1 MTAPLSEIV
10 YLYGLLDLPSELRT
24 QVPMGSP
31 LEACLFYVA
40 RGRSPA
46 IHGMFAAVPEPSVIH
61 VDEGMTV
68 ARIVCAM
75 LRSSRLLGA
84 LGSESH
90 DSMGFHSG
98 DRMVV
103 ERALSAAGATLVPLS
118 TLLAQVAFVTI
129 EPEAFL
135 GAHDVVVERWVGP
148 GTIGFSL
155 RTPIEGTT
163 MLAIPLVDVPTEAWT
178 LIDGGGRHVEAESL
192 RTGGSHSIRLALP
205 TLPTLLLASPDHA
218 AAAAA
223 ILADVYRA
231 DVVGTQITSSV
242 EVGEVIDGHVVV
254 TISWQQQGEVF
265 YRMRDDVRLLSSRTP
280 FDAERYRACIAGTRL
295 ALEAAASVRTCD
307 VVPLVLYDDVSLHE
321 VEAFRMH
328 AMSPHDW
335 ASAVGRANHSEW
347 QALGVG
353 HLDPQVLGL
362 LSPQWAK
369 DAYRFGFNSDTIIAT
384 HLNVLG
390 SVAVVDELPLAKA
403 AAFLWIR
410 WLLSDEVDAPT
421 GLMSHQI
428 LPTLLSMLGPDGS
441 SLVDHAVAAEKPKRP
456 GHPL

>member
-1 MTAPLSEIV
+1 MTTHSSEIV
-10 YLYGLLDLPSELRT
+10 YVYGLLDLPSELRT

-40 RGRSPA
+40 RGRSLA
-46 IHGMFAAVPEPSVIH
+46 IHAMFAEVPEPPVVH

-68 ARIVCAM
+68 ARIVCSV
-75 LRSSRLLGA
+75 LRSSRLLCA
-84 LGSESH
+84 LGGESH

-98 DRMVV
+98 DRAQV
-103 ERALSAAGATLVPLS
+103 ERALTAAGATLVPLS
-118 TLLAQVAFVTI
+118 TLLAQLAFVTI
-129 EPEAFL
+129 EAEALL
-135 GAHDVVVERWVGP
+135 GVHDVVVERWVGP
-148 GTIGFSL
+148 GTIGFTL

-163 MLAIPLVDVPTEAWT
+163 MLAIPLVDVPDEAWT
-178 LIDGGGRHVEAESL
+178 LIDGAGRHMAAQRL
-192 RTGGSHSIRLALP
+192 RTGGNQSVRLALP
-205 TLPTLLLASPDHA
+205 QSRSPSLSA

-223 ILADVYRA
+223 IIADVYRT

-242 EVGEVIDGHVVV
+242 DVADVIDGNVAV

-307 VVPLVLYDDVSLHE
+307 LVPLALYDDVSLSDA
-321 VEAFRMH
+321 EAFRMH
-328 AMSPHDW
+328 ASSPQAW
-335 ASAVGRANHSEW
+335 ASAVGRATVSDW

-353 HLDPQVLGL
+353 HIDPQALGL

-390 SVAVVDELPLAKA
+390 SVSVADELPLAKA
-403 AAFLWIR
+403 AAILWIR

-421 GLMSHQI
+421 GLISQQV
-428 LPTLLSMLGPDGS
+428 LPTLLSMLEPDGGN
-441 SLVDHAVAAEKPKRP
+441 LVNQAVAAEKPKRP
-456 GHPL
+456 GQPL

>member
-1 MTAPLSEIV
+1 MTTHSSEIV
-10 YLYGLLDLPSELRT
+10 YVYGLLDLPSELRT
-24 QVPMGSP
+24 QVPLGSP

-46 IHGMFAAVPEPSVIH
+46 IHATFAEVPEPTVMH

-68 ARIVCAM
+68 ARIVCSV
-75 LRSSRLLGA
+75 LRSSRFLGA

-98 DRMVV
+98 DRSVV
-103 ERALSAAGATLVPLS
+103 EQALTAAGATLVPLS
-118 TLLAQVAFVTI
+118 TLLAQLAFVTI
-129 EPEAFL
+129 EAEALL
-135 GAHDVVVERWVGP
+135 GVHDVVVERWVGP
-148 GTIGFSL
+148 GTLGFTL
-155 RTPIEGTT
+155 RIPIEGTT
-163 MLAIPLVDVPTEAWT
+163 MLAIPLVDVPNEAWA
-178 LIDGGGRHVEAESL
+178 LIDGAGRHGDAQRL
-192 RTGGSHSIRLALP
+192 RTGGCHAVRLALP
-205 TLPTLLLASPDHA
+205 TLFLASPGQA

-223 ILADVYRA
+223 IIADVYRS

-242 EVGEVIDGHVVV
+242 EVGEVIDGNVAM
-254 TISWQQQGEVF
+254 TISWQQEGQVF

-307 VVPLVLYDDVSLHE
+307 LVPLALYDDVSLSDA
-321 VEAFRMH
+321 EAFRMH
-328 AMSPHDW
+328 ASSADGW
-335 ASAVGRANHSEW
+335 ASAVGRATYSAW
-347 QALGVG
+347 QAFGVG

-390 SVAVVDELPLAKA
+390 SVLETDELPLAKA
-403 AAFLWIR
+403 AAILWIR

-421 GLMSHQI
+421 GLISHQV
-428 LPTLLSMLGPDGS
+428 LPTLLSMLGP
-441 SLVDHAVAAEKPKRP
+441 AASELIDEAIAQLSR
-456 GHPL
+456 LT

>member
-1 MTAPLSEIV
+1 MTTHSSEIV
-10 YLYGLLDLPSELRT
+10 YVYGLLDLPSELRT

-46 IHGMFAAVPEPSVIH
+46 IHAMFAEVPEPPVVH

-84 LGSESH
+84 LGVESH

-98 DRMVV
+98 DRSVV
-103 ERALSAAGATLVPLS
+103 EQALTAAGATLTLVPLS
-118 TLLAQVAFVTI
+118 TLLAQLAFVTI
-129 EPEAFL
+129 EAEALL
-135 GAHDVVVERWVGP
+135 GVHDVVVERWVGP
-148 GTIGFSL
+148 GTIGFTL

-163 MLAIPLVDVPTEAWT
+163 MLAIPLVDVPDEAWT
-178 LIDGGGRHVEAESL
+178 LIDGAGRHMAAQRL
-192 RTGGSHSIRLALP
+192 RTGGNHSVRLALP
-205 TLPTLLLASPDHA
+205 QSRSPSLSA

-223 ILADVYRA
+223 IIADVYRT

-242 EVGEVIDGHVVV
+242 DVADVIDGNVAV

-280 FDAERYRACIAGTRL
+280 FDAERYRACITGTRL

-307 VVPLVLYDDVSLHE
+307 LVPLALYDDVSLSDA
-321 VEAFRMH
+321 EAFRMH
-328 AMSPHDW
+328 ASSADGW
-335 ASAVGRANHSEW
+335 ASAVGRATYSAW
-347 QALGVG
+347 QAFGVG

-369 DAYRFGFNSDTIIAT
+369 DAYRFGLETEAIIAT

-390 SVAVVDELPLAKA
+390 SVSVADELPLAKA
-403 AAFLWIR
+403 AAILWIR

-428 LPTLLSMLGPDGS
+428 LPTLLSMLGPEGS
-441 SLVDHAVAAEKPKRP
+441 TLVDHAVAAEKPKRP
-456 GHPL
+456 GQPL